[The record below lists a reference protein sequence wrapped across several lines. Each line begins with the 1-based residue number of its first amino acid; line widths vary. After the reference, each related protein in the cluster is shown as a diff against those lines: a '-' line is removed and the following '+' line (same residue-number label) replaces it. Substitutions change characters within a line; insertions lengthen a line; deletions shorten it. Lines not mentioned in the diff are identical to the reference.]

1 MSGAGGVPDLTP
13 AQASGL
19 KKLLMRDK
27 YILGLLTPPRNFVE
41 TDPVLSHIEYQMLEK
56 LEKEE
61 LDRRRVP
68 GRQTKF
74 TDTQFGNIQRL
85 LSEERA
91 RIGAFNAELAAAAS
105 GTAAAEEAEAQLDTG
120 HQANPQTQ
128 GRVMAELSVN
138 PPAPGSGGIAAAPT
152 NNNDDGGN
160 NDFSNVSS
168 FASSNNS
175 NSNSVTA
182 SVAGTQENILELPNV
197 PPVTAGQA
205 PPVPPPLPAPAQPAA
220 VQPAA
225 AQPAAAQPAPAGP
238 TLANR
243 GRAAARATGNAIRR
257 GASATGQAIAT
268 GARATGRAASAA
280 GQAIST
286 AASATSRSLSPVGEA
301 IGRGARSAADATAS
315 GLATAGTAIV
325 SAMDLGKDGMPIDIM
340 GDRYFLDSGY
350 RGAADFNT
358 LEQFCN
364 LYGIRAGDAALT
376 TIYKVF
382 QAPAPMTDKGT
393 IDKIEALKAGELTSL
408 ERAINTRI
416 DTLRRTINTLTPG
429 TVIQTVAKYKLDRM
443 RKLYSWITSTL
454 AKRATGTPPTL
465 PTTAIN
471 YRKYYKELRNDV
483 GKNEEARKHKYMFEA
498 IMAVAYYLA
507 NPDFLLDSSDI
518 AFADKQAIV
527 DKFEGVLELIDKGH
541 LHDLVKSIKASPD
554 LNDKIKDLDAMNYF
568 DRIRLKEVLK
578 ETTDIGASGEIL
590 RQLSL
595 PTMDEVMSERVVSLI
610 KLFHANKY
618 IDASAVLQVE
628 DALRDKDTIRL
639 MGSLGNAIRD
649 ISGGLV
655 PFANASSKDTIK
667 KLFESFKPVYNFY
680 KKVYDPVFTF
690 IEEKVVGTDAN
701 DIDKWPLNDM
711 TRILNIGITK
721 YQRADAS
728 NNFGVYKML
737 DVNNGVADFIKK
749 LQIESRFIGM
759 APSLKEAFGKLGAR
773 QILDDDVTRAFVN
786 FTPSIRYLLFDQQ
799 FDIPRRADI
808 EELLEDKLRKI
819 IAPPPPAGPTALTAK
834 NIAKKRANKAKANA
848 AAAAAPPAP
857 TTGGGP
863 DEFRALQDF
872 FTPNTVYMFVNHKD
886 KKQGTILNP
895 RIVASDNTISQPP
908 ELAYYKRLKQND
920 LIREPIGDDLK
931 YIQLN
936 IAILAI
942 SCMII
947 FYKRLEKI
955 SK

>member
-1 MSGAGGVPDLTP
+1 MSSSV
-13 AQASGL
+13 S
-19 KKLLMRDK
+19 
-27 YILGLLTPPRNFVE
+27 
-41 TDPVLSHIEYQMLEK
+41 
-56 LEKEE
+56 
-61 LDRRRVP
+61 
-68 GRQTKF
+68 
-74 TDTQFGNIQRL
+74 
-85 LSEERA
+85 
-91 RIGAFNAELAAAAS
+91 
-105 GTAAAEEAEAQLDTG
+105 EAQRRLEVARRNNALKSALLKLKLRNDLL
-120 HQANPQTQ
+120 Q
-128 GRVMAELSVN
+128 L
-138 PPAPGSGGIAAAPT
+138 APGSSLQEA
-152 NNNDDGGN
+152 NVLDDDQYNLLLLYLNNDDRRNRLFTSIIPQLFPSGFGLN
-160 NDFSNVSS
+160 QTQFIARMEEQNQHRNEVEELMPELEALTDD
-168 FASSNNS
+168 
-175 NSNSVTA
+175 
-182 SVAGTQENILELPNV
+182 SVAAPAPAV
-197 PPVTAGQA
+197 AGINGL
-205 PPVPPPLPAPAQPAA
+205 PLPASSRPQPANIDA
-220 VQPAA
+220 TGASGVVPPAGDGVAQLVDEDEETNLFNPEVLEAPRATSTTSSGSSA
-225 AQPAAAQPAPAGP
+225 AQPVPPAPAGP

-243 GRAAARATGNAIRR
+243 GRAAARATGRAA
-257 GASATGQAIAT
+257 GAAASATGQAIAT
-268 GARATGRAASAA
+268 GARATGRAIFTGATATSQAIA
-280 GQAIST
+280 TGARATGRAIST

-315 GLATAGTAIV
+315 GLAATGTAILG
-325 SAMDLGKDGMPIDIM
+325 AMDLGKDGMPIDIM
-340 GDRYFLDSGY
+340 GDRYFLDSSY

-382 QAPAPMTDKGT
+382 QAPVPMTDKGT

-443 RKLYSWITSTL
+443 RKLYGWITSTL

-465 PTTAIN
+465 PTTTIN

-483 GKNEEARKHKYMFEA
+483 GKNEETRKHKYMFEA

-507 NPDFLLDSSDI
+507 NPDFLLDSTDT

-578 ETTDIGASGEIL
+578 EKADIGASNETL

-595 PTMDEVMSERVVSLI
+595 PTMDEVMSERIVSLI

-618 IDASAVLQVE
+618 IDASIVSQIE
-628 DALRDKDTIRL
+628 DALRDKNTLTL
-639 MGSLGNAIRD
+639 MGSLGNAVTKVSSELI
-649 ISGGLV
+649 
-655 PFANASSKDTIK
+655 PFANASSKDTVK
-667 KLFESFKPVYNFY
+667 KLFESFKQVYNFY

-690 IEEKVVGTDAN
+690 IEEKVVGTN
-701 DIDKWPLNDM
+701 ESDIDKWPLNDM

-721 YQRADAS
+721 YQRADAG

-749 LQIESRFIGM
+749 LQIESRFTEM
-759 APSLKEAFGKLGAR
+759 APSLKEAFGKLAAR

-786 FTPSIRYLLFDQQ
+786 FTPNIRYLLYDQQ

-819 IAPPPPAGPTALTAK
+819 TAPPPAGSTKPNAK
-834 NIAKKRANKAKANA
+834 AIAQKRVNKAKANA
-848 AAAAAPPAP
+848 AAAAPAAP

-863 DEFRALQDF
+863 DEFHALQDF

-895 RIVASDNTISQPP
+895 RIIAPDNTISQPP
-908 ELAYYKRLKQND
+908 DLAYYKQLKQND

-936 IAILAI
+936 ITILAI

-955 SK
+955 ST